1 MAVPNA
7 VTTLLA
13 NLSVTNVQKVE
24 LIDQTGVM
32 TATMTM
38 PQKQKPDENL
48 TPSVTMTTDG
58 IDELEELE
66 FDDFSEVDYDLDYTV
81 QY

>member
-1 MAVPNA
+1 
-7 VTTLLA
+7 
-13 NLSVTNVQKVE
+13 
-24 LIDQTGVM
+24 M